1 MASYAYTIQYRDK
14 RNQDFGCI
22 TAVSMDAGFD
32 QTSSYTAVE
41 GIETELY
48 NGIKI
53 DHGARYIEQVELIF
67 TFIKDDY
74 TDFSNYEK
82 REILRW
88 LSSSKYCSWLS
99 LYDIDG
105 ELIANVY
112 GRFSSVEEKIAD
124 SKVLGFVATFRSPYP
139 YFFSNLRDI
148 HREFTGSENLVLEND
163 TDAIDE
169 LVRPYITIKPFSNV
183 SKISILNETTNR
195 ESIIKN
201 INANETITIDN
212 ENKLVFSNDIYKII
226 GNNFCGVVDG
236 DNEISYPIWVELVP
250 GNNKFTISTTPEN
263 VQVEYQIQY
272 RYPIKIGSTF

>member
-1 MASYAYTIQYRDK
+1 MASYAYTIEYREK

-41 GIETELY
+41 GIESELY

-53 DHGARYIEQVELIF
+53 DHGSRYIEQVELIF
-67 TFIKDDY
+67 TLIKDDY
-74 TDFSNYEK
+74 TDFSNSEK

-105 ELIANVY
+105 ELIADVY
-112 GRFSSVEEKIAD
+112 GRFSSVEEKIVD
-124 SKVLGFVATFRSPYP
+124 SRVLGFVATFKSPYP
-139 YFFSNLRDI
+139 YFFSNLRDV
-148 HREFTGSENLVLEND
+148 HRTFITSEHLVLEND

-169 LVRPYITIKPFSNV
+169 LVRPYITIKPLSNV
-183 SKISILNETTNR
+183 SQISILNETTNR

-212 ENKLVFSNDIYKII
+212 ENKLIFSNDIYKII
-226 GNNFCGVVDG
+226 GNNFCGVIDG
-236 DNEISYPIWVELVP
+236 DNERLYPIWVELVP
-250 GNNKFTISTTPEN
+250 GNNKFIISAPEN
-263 VQVEYQIQY
+263 VQVEYRIQY